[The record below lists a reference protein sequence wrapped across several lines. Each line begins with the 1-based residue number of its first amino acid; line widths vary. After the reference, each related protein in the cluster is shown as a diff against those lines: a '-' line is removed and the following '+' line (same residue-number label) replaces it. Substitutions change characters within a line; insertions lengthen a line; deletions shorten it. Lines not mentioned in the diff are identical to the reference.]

1 MATHSSILAWE
12 ISWTEEPGG
21 LQPTGSQG
29 VRHDWAATP
38 PPPSLVSA
46 FWLGCAFMCFHVLFY
61 LRFARCFRSVGLW
74 SSFMMEN
81 SWPWL
86 LQLLLL
92 LHPLPYF
99 LDFPFTYG
107 PPDIA
112 PQIIHALCFCLVSSH
127 SGVDLEVFQS
137 EASAS
142 SDLFFFGISSVSH
155 PISCIFQTWKFYWDL
170 FLHLSSF
177 SSLLMIPSN
186 FLNVWS
192 VFSTAAFSFLS
203 SNSIICTISG
213 SFDWLFF

>member
-38 PPPSLVSA
+38 PPPSLVSV

-74 SSFMMEN
+74 SSFMTEN

-137 EASAS
+137 VFSLFWSLLLRHLVCQSSHSVYFSNLEVLLGPFSAS
-142 SDLFFFGISSVSH
+142 FI
-155 PISCIFQTWKFYWDL
+155 L
-170 FLHLSSF
+170 FL
-177 SSLLMIPSN
+177 
-186 FLNVWS
+186 
-192 VFSTAAFSFLS
+192 TANDPF
-203 SNSIICTISG
+203 
-213 SFDWLFF
+213 